1 MTTLT
6 GAGTYKRQ
14 RYLSTGKT
22 ALKTIEKRQ
31 ASKCRCNDLNI
42 SDTIVRKV
50 FVENFV
56 NIFIEIEIK
65 IEKGGPG

>member
-22 ALKTIEKRQ
+22 ALKTIEEKGK
-31 ASKCRCNDLNI
+31 ASKTEKAMRKAPDI
-42 SDTIVRKV
+42 SDTIGLGLCPSVRDL
-50 FVENFV
+50 VET
-56 NIFIEIEIK
+56 
-65 IEKGGPG
+65 